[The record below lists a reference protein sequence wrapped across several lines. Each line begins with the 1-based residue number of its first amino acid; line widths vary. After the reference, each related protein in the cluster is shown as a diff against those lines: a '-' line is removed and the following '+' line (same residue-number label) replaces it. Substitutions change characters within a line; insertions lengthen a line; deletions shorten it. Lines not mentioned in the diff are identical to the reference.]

1 MCFGLDRSPRMFRA
15 IEIGSRQSDIPSSGF
30 GSLDNYKQIGF
41 AALSSC
47 RASRSENEFEGPS
60 FGTVIGEEQ
69 YSGTESI
76 FIEETITVRDLNQ
89 AISHLASTVLSAHLQ
104 YRAMQQEQILEFS
117 MERDYK

>member
-1 MCFGLDRSPRMFRA
+1 MLRA
-15 IEIGSRQSDIPSSGF
+15 IGNGLRESDISSSGF

-47 RASRSENEFEGPS
+47 RVSRCENEFAGPS
-60 FGTVIGEEQ
+60 FGTIIGEEK

-104 YRAMQQEQILEFS
+104 YRAMQQEQRMEFS
-117 MERDYK
+117 MEKGYK

>member
-1 MCFGLDRSPRMFRA
+1 MPGA
-15 IEIGSRQSDIPSSGF
+15 IDNGSRQSDISSSGF

-47 RASRSENEFEGPS
+47 RVSRCENEFEGPS
-60 FGTVIGEEQ
+60 FGTIIGEEQ

-89 AISHLASTVLSAHLQ
+89 AISHLASTVLSAHLH